1 MKKLISTSLIAF
13 ALSFTACGGDDGGT
27 TDTTDNADSADTP
40 DTDGS
45 TNIDCN
51 VFCEAYV
58 TQCIQMQGSTE
69 FETADA
75 CQAACAD
82 WDQAGT
88 NCRFMQIPDACDQ
101 AGNMGSAC

>member
-1 MKKLISTSLIAF
+1 
-13 ALSFTACGGDDGGT
+13 
-27 TDTTDNADSADTP
+27 
-40 DTDGS
+40 
-45 TNIDCN
+45 
-51 VFCEAYV
+51 
-58 TQCIQMQGSTE
+58 MQGSTE